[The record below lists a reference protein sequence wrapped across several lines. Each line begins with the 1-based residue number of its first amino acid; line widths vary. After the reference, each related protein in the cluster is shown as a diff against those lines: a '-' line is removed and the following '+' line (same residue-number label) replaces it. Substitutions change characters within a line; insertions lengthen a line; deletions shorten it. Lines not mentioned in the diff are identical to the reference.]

1 MNDVTLHH
9 YLKHCAQHMHTVGS
23 GTVKKV
29 VEINKYLL
37 GTVAGGAGE
46 DFCDL

>member
-1 MNDVTLHH
+1 MSLCTTTSSIVLSICIL
-9 YLKHCAQHMHTVGS
+9 YIGS

-37 GTVAGGAGE
+37 GTVAGGAGK